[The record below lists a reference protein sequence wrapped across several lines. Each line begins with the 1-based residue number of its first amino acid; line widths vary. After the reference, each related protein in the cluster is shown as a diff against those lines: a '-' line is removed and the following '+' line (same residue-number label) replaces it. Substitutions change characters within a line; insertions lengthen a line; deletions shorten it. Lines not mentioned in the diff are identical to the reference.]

1 MLEVHTQTKEFTQM
15 LSIWGG
21 VKQAEGSCGRT
32 FIRMNS
38 DGGRQ
43 DLNAFSSLL
52 NLGLKT
58 TVGNGLGHGDKD
70 VLPLTGSQPVREQL
84 LQG

>member
-1 MLEVHTQTKEFTQM
+1 
-15 LSIWGG
+15 
-21 VKQAEGSCGRT
+21 
-32 FIRMNS
+32 MNS